1 MRCTTEKFQLLR
13 MIYFSSLSRHKVIIL
28 NSNSVVIEKEESTMF
43 ANPQILLHPYIFYRL
58 RSLQISKADDKRY
71 KHLISFP
78 FEIFAFATYIVHR
91 FNSLNYTSSLSSV
104 ILTFPPIS
112 VQRYPPAASQTIPDR
127 DGQLRE
133 REKETQR
140 IARGETTRRGRP
152 AIEVSGGKGE
162 EKRETTSPLN
172 VSMRFESAAF
182 DYFRYSRAPYEEG
195 GSDSVSYTR

>member
-1 MRCTTEKFQLLR
+1 MRCTTEKCQLLR

-43 ANPQILLHPYIFYRL
+43 ANPQILLHRYIFYRL

-133 REKETQR
+133 REGNTED
-140 IARGETTRRGRP
+140 
-152 AIEVSGGKGE
+152 
-162 EKRETTSPLN
+162 SP
-172 VSMRFESAAF
+172 R
-182 DYFRYSRAPYEEG
+182 
-195 GSDSVSYTR
+195 